1 MVLIISIGTYDH
13 ALLESEV
20 YEAFIEIKQDGKK
33 EIGETNLK
41 APKTMN
47 DMLARIKRSNCL
59 VNLNKISTIGVIITS
74 TYYSHLIIYN
84 KTIHIFI

>member
-1 MVLIISIGTYDH
+1 M
-13 ALLESEV
+13 LESEV
-20 YEAFIEIKQDGKK
+20 YEASIEIKQDSKK
-33 EIGETNLK
+33 ETRETNLK

-59 VNLNKISTIGVIITS
+59 VNLNKINTIRVIITS
-74 TYYSHLIIYN
+74 TYYNHLIIYN